1 MREPMDLDQA
11 EFQAEMATS
20 LYEVIMDKACQE
32 CSPQLRHLISLAC
45 DINFEIYRALRADG
59 GKHHDQ

>member
-20 LYEVIMDKACQE
+20 LFEVIMDKACRE
-32 CSPQLRHLISLAC
+32 CSPSCGTSSA
-45 DINFEIYRALRADG
+45 
-59 GKHHDQ
+59 